1 MIGRQMRI
9 LIVENEVYLAQSI
22 SAKLTEA
29 GYFCE
34 IVTNIKDAL
43 KNERYDAVLLST
55 NISGQNFYPII
66 EKHKNSIIIL
76 MISYIS
82 SDTILNPIKAG
93 ASDYI
98 QKPFMMEELLRKLQ
112 HLRMH
117 NKLLVENKT
126 YSSYVENLFAN
137 IDINRQSLAKK
148 ITSPI
153 LIRSVIQT
161 HADALVF
168 NYAKEFKDQF
178 NFISLS
184 DANALDKIAKND
196 FNTLMYLVNLQD
208 IKSGDKNKI
217 FNVIEGKR
225 VVISSTDLNEESPFE
240 SIDIPSDDNFFE
252 KLDILT
258 IDDYVKSVLTH
269 FQDKLPD
276 TELSKK
282 LGISRKSLWEKR
294 KKYGIKKK

>member
-1 MIGRQMRI
+1 MKI
-9 LIVENEVYLAQSI
+9 LIVENEIYLAQSI
-22 SAKLTEA
+22 LTKLTEV

-43 KNERYDAVLLST
+43 KNEKYDAVLLST

-82 SDTILNPIKAG
+82 NDTILNPIKAG

-112 HLRMH
+112 HLRMY
-117 NKLLVENKT
+117 NKLLVENET
-126 YSSYVENLFAN
+126 YSSYLENLFAGVEV
-137 IDINRQSLAKK
+137 DRQTLSKK
-148 ITSPI
+148 ITSPV
-153 LIRSVIQT
+153 LIRSAIQT

-168 NYAKEFKDQF
+168 NYAKEFKDQL

-184 DANALDKIAKND
+184 DVNALDKIAKND

-208 IKSGDKNKI
+208 IKTGDKGKI

-225 VVISSTDLNEESPFE
+225 VIISSTNVNEESPFE
-240 SIDIPSDDNFFE
+240 LINIFSNDNFFE

-258 IDDYVKSVLTH
+258 IDDYVKSVLMH

-282 LGISRKSLWEKR
+282 LGISRKSLWERRKR
-294 KKYGIKKK
+294 YDIKKK

>member
-1 MIGRQMRI
+1 MKI

-22 SAKLTEA
+22 SSKLYEN
-29 GYFCE
+29 GYTCE
-34 IVTNIKDAL
+34 IVTNMKDAL
-43 KNERYDAVLLST
+43 KNEKYDAVLLST

-66 EKHKNSIIIL
+66 EKHKNSIIVL

-112 HLRMH
+112 HLKMH
-117 NKLLVENKT
+117 ERLLAENRT
-126 YSSYVENLFAN
+126 YKAYIDNLFK
-137 IDINRQSLAKK
+137 DTLPSQSITRK
-148 ITSPI
+148 ITAPL
-153 LIRSVIQT
+153 LIKNSTQT
-161 HADALVF
+161 HTDAMVF
-168 NYAKEFKDQF
+168 NYAREFEEHL

-184 DANALDKIAKND
+184 SQNVFDKIAKND
-196 FNTLMYLVNLQD
+196 FNTLMYLVNLQEM
-208 IKSGDKNKI
+208 KSGDKSKL
-217 FNVIEGKR
+217 FNTLENKR
-225 VVISSTDLNEESPFE
+225 VIISSTNPNEESPFE
-240 SIDIPSDDNFFE
+240 SMVLQSDDNFFE
-252 KLDILT
+252 KLNILT

-282 LGISRKSLWEKR
+282 LGISRKSLWERRKR
-294 KKYGIKKK
+294 YGIQKR

>member
-1 MIGRQMRI
+1 MKI

-22 SAKLTEA
+22 STKLTEA

-43 KNERYDAVLLST
+43 KNEKYDAVLLST

-117 NKLLVENKT
+117 NKLLVENRT
-126 YSSYVENLFAN
+126 YSSYVKNLFAN
-137 IDINRQSLAKK
+137 VKVNRQAITKK

-153 LIRSVIQT
+153 LIKSSIQT

-168 NYAKEFKDQF
+168 YYAEEFKEHF

-184 DANALDKIAKND
+184 NADALEKIAKND

-208 IKSGDKNKI
+208 IKTGDKNKI
-217 FNVIEGKR
+217 FNIIEEKR
-225 VVISSTDLNEESPFE
+225 VIISSTNLNEESPFE
-240 SIDIPSDDNFFE
+240 SVEIASDDNFFE

-282 LGISRKSLWEKR
+282 LGISRKSLWERRKR
-294 KKYGIKKK
+294 YGIKKK

>member
-1 MIGRQMRI
+1 MKI

-22 SAKLTEA
+22 STKLTEV
-29 GYFCE
+29 GYVCE

-43 KNERYDAVLLST
+43 RNEKYDAVLLST

-66 EKHKNSIIIL
+66 EKHKNSIIVL

-112 HLRMH
+112 HLRMY
-117 NKLLVENKT
+117 NKLLLENKT
-126 YSSYVENLFAN
+126 YSSYMENLFAN
-137 IDINRQSLAKK
+137 VKVDYQVIARK

-153 LIRSVIQT
+153 LIKSSIQT
-161 HADALVF
+161 YADALVF
-168 NYAKEFKDQF
+168 RYAENFKEQF

-184 DANALDKIAKND
+184 SSDALEKIAKNE
-196 FNTLMYLVNLQD
+196 FNTLMYLVNFQD
-208 IKSGDKNKI
+208 IKAGDKNKI
-217 FNVIEGKR
+217 FNVIEQKR
-225 VVISSTDLNEESPFE
+225 VIISSTNLNEEAPFD
-240 SIDIPSDDNFFE
+240 SIQITSDDNFFE

-258 IDDYVKSVLTH
+258 IDDYVKNVLVH

-276 TELSKK
+276 TELSRK
-282 LGISRKSLWEKR
+282 LGISRKSLWERRKR
-294 KKYGIKKK
+294 YGIKKK

>member
-1 MIGRQMRI
+1 MKI

-22 SAKLTEA
+22 SSKLTEA
-29 GYFCE
+29 GYLCE
-34 IVTNIKDAL
+34 IATNIKDAL
-43 KNERYDAVLLST
+43 KNEKYDAVLLST

-76 MISYIS
+76 MISYVS

-98 QKPFMMEELLRKLQ
+98 QKPFMMEELLRKLH
-112 HLRMH
+112 HLRIH
-117 NKLLVENKT
+117 NKLLIENEI
-126 YSSYVENLFAN
+126 YSSYIENLFMN
-137 IDINRQSLAKK
+137 ITVDRQAITKK
-148 ITSPI
+148 VTSPL
-153 LIRSVIQT
+153 LIKSTVQT
-161 HADALVF
+161 RADALVF
-168 NYAKEFKDQF
+168 NYAKEFKEQF

-184 DANALDKIAKND
+184 NPNALEKIAKND

-208 IKSGDKNKI
+208 IKTCDKNKI
-217 FNVIEGKR
+217 FNIIEQKR
-225 VVISSTDLNEESPFE
+225 VIVSSTNLNEESPF
-240 SIDIPSDDNFFE
+240 DIIEIISDDNFFE

-258 IDDYVKSVLTH
+258 IDDYVKSVLIH

-282 LGISRKSLWEKR
+282 LGISRKSLWERR
-294 KKYGIKKK
+294 KKYDIKKK

>member
-1 MIGRQMRI
+1 MRI

>member
-1 MIGRQMRI
+1 MKI

-22 SAKLTEA
+22 STKLTEV
-29 GYFCE
+29 GYTCE

-43 KNERYDAVLLST
+43 KNEKYDAVLLST

-66 EKHKNSIIIL
+66 EKHKNSIIVL

-117 NKLLVENKT
+117 NKLLVENKV
-126 YSSYVENLFAN
+126 YSSYMENLFAN
-137 IDINRQSLAKK
+137 IEVDHQIITKK

-153 LIRSVIQT
+153 LIKSAIQT
-161 HADALVF
+161 HADALAF
-168 NYAKEFKDQF
+168 RYAKDFKEQF

-184 DANALDKIAKND
+184 NANALEKIAKND

-208 IKSGDKNKI
+208 IKTGDKNKI
-217 FNVIEGKR
+217 FNVIEQKR
-225 VVISSTDLNEESPFE
+225 VIISSTNLNEESPFE
-240 SIDIPSDDNFFE
+240 SIKTTSDDNFFE

-258 IDDYVKSVLTH
+258 IDDYVKNVLTH
-269 FQDKLPD
+269 FQGKLPD

-282 LGISRKSLWEKR
+282 LGISRKSLWERR